1 MCPDGVQTV
10 DTRRATK
17 IFLLIISAHIC
28 LYTFCFNGIFR
39 VDDEHILAARSQSMA
54 LWGEFSQ
61 PQVYGNTRVLALI
74 PFGDQATQV
83 EPAYT
88 VLGAGLYRLAT
99 ALGFGGGQ
107 ALFSLN
113 IYLTAFTAGIIFL
126 IVLSLGYRLSVAT
139 WCAFLFGAGSMA
151 WPYATTYY
159 RDSLAMLMSSI
170 AFLGWAWATGKTGR
184 LKVIGG
190 ILVICGIIGGMLAKN
205 TAAAM
210 IPALVI
216 SGGILWL
223 KSGLSRKRLAIG
235 LALVLGLAVI
245 LYAAIAALPG
255 EGPLA
260 RYSLDYYRFLAGFFM
275 GSLNTGFLAA
285 VLGPFISPAKSVLL
299 FSPPLFLVFAGVR
312 RAWKSSQF
320 YALAALLFTVSLAVA
335 QALFYRDLWAGT
347 YGWGLR
353 YMLPALSI
361 LFPLLAAPIE
371 AWLKGK
377 IPKHKILLWSVLIA
391 SVVIQISGAI
401 VTWRLVYFEWQSRG
415 LDPYVPGAAW
425 DPRFLAIPEHI
436 LRLTR
441 PGDWSVA
448 WMRLL
453 HIGRLEG
460 FIAPFLALV
469 LGGCILWA
477 LKFYLRGDTP
487 WRWRQVVHT
496 LTITLALVLPIIP
509 TWWGYRQ
516 DPAWGADR
524 PELHVALTT
533 VTKSSQPGDVVVI
546 DSYGTPLWAFW
557 INRWDQPQR
566 WYSLPYEIPGSSMTK
581 EDNFLPSKE
590 TLALFDS
597 LEGDYSR
604 LWYVTSDATPDYA
617 LEREVGWLK
626 SRFVLEDSQSS
637 FSETRVDIL
646 LFRLENK

>member
-1 MCPDGVQTV
+1 MQTIEL
-10 DTRRATK
+10 RRAIK
-17 IFLLIISAHIC
+17 IALLIVSALIC

-39 VDDEHILAARSQSMA
+39 VDDEHILAARSQSLA

-113 IYLTAFTAGIIFL
+113 IYLTACTAGIIFL
-126 IVLSLGYRLSVAT
+126 IVLSLGYTVRTAT

-159 RDSLAMLMSSI
+159 RDSLAMLLSSI
-170 AFLGWAWATGKTGR
+170 AFLGWAWVTSKTGR
-184 LKVIGG
+184 WKVIGG
-190 ILVICGIIGGMLAKN
+190 ILVICGILGGMLAKN

-223 KSGLSRKRLAIG
+223 KSGQSRKRLAVG
-235 LALVLGLAVI
+235 MALALGLAVI

-275 GSLNTGFLAA
+275 DSLNVGFFAA

-312 RAWKSSQF
+312 RAWKTSQF
-320 YALAALLFTVSLAVA
+320 YALAALLFTASLAVA

-361 LFPLLAAPIE
+361 LFPLMAAPIE
-371 AWLKGK
+371 VWSQGRSRKYK
-377 IPKHKILLWSVLIA
+377 MLLWSVLIA
-391 SVVIQISGAI
+391 SIVIQVSGAI

-415 LDPYVPGAAW
+415 LDPYVAGAAW

-453 HIGRLEG
+453 QNGRLEVL
-460 FIAPFLALV
+460 IHPFLALF
-469 LGGCILWA
+469 LGGGILWA
-477 LKFYLRGDTP
+477 IKSYFGSDSPSRLRQIGCS
-487 WRWRQVVHT
+487 
-496 LTITLALVLPIIP
+496 LAIALALVLPIIP

-524 PELHVALTT
+524 PELHAALST
-533 VTKSSQPGDVVVI
+533 VSKSSQPGDVVVI
-546 DSYGTPLWAFW
+546 DSYGTPLWALW

-566 WYSLPYEIPGSSMTK
+566 WYSLPYEIPGPSMA
-581 EDNFLPSKE
+581 EEEYALPSE
-590 TLALFDS
+590 AVLALFAS
-597 LEGDYSR
+597 LQGDYRR
-604 LWYVTSDATPDYA
+604 LWYVTSDAAPDYA
-617 LEREVGWLK
+617 LKREFGWLE
-626 SRFVLEDSQSS
+626 SRFVLEYSRSLLG
-637 FSETRVDIL
+637 ETRVDIH
-646 LFRLENK
+646 LFRLENR

>member
-1 MCPDGVQTV
+1 VCPEGVQAI
-10 DTRRATK
+10 DIRRATK
-17 IFLLIISAHIC
+17 IFLLIVSAHIC
-28 LYTFCFNGIFR
+28 LYTLSFNGIFR

-61 PQVYGNTRVLALI
+61 PQVYGNTRVQALI

-126 IVLSLGYRLSVAT
+126 IVLSLGYQLSVAT
-139 WCAFLFGAGSMA
+139 WCAFLFGVGSMA

-170 AFLGWAWATGKTGR
+170 AFLGWAWVTGKVGR
-184 LKVIGG
+184 LKVMGG
-190 ILVICGIIGGMLAKN
+190 ALVISGLIGGMLAKN
-205 TAAAM
+205 TVAAM

-223 KSGLSRKRLAIG
+223 KLRPSRKRLAVG
-235 LALVLGLAVI
+235 LALVLGLAVA
-245 LYAAIAALPG
+245 LYTVLDALPG

-260 RYSLDYYRFLAGFFM
+260 RYSLDYYHFLASYFM
-275 GSLNTGFLAA
+275 GSLNAGFLAA

-299 FSPPLFLVFAGVR
+299 FSPPLFMVFAGVR
-312 RAWKSSQF
+312 RARKSSQF
-320 YALAALLFTVSLAVA
+320 YVLAALLYTASLAVA

-371 AWLKGK
+371 ALLKGK
-377 IPKHKILLWSVLIA
+377 TRKHKMLLWLVLII
-391 SVVIQISGAI
+391 SVVIQMSGAI
-401 VTWRLVYFEWQSRG
+401 VTWRLVYFEWQSKG
-415 LDPYVPGAAW
+415 LDPFVTGATW
-425 DPRFLAIPEHI
+425 DPRFIAIPEHI
-436 LRLTR
+436 LRLTK

-453 HIGRLEG
+453 HIGRLEV
-460 FIAPFLALV
+460 FIAPFLALI
-469 LGGCILWA
+469 LGGCILWV
-477 LKFYLRGDTP
+477 LKFYFIGDTP
-487 WRWRQVVHT
+487 SRWRQAV
-496 LTITLALVLPIIP
+496 LMLAITLASVLPIVP

-524 PELHVALTT
+524 PEFHAALTT

-566 WYSLPYEIPGSSMTK
+566 WYSLPYEIPGSSMAK
-581 EDNFLPSKE
+581 DDNFLPSKE

-597 LEGDYSR
+597 LQGDARR
-604 LWYVTSDATPDYA
+604 LWYVTSDAAPDFA
-617 LEREVGWLK
+617 LEREVGWLE
-626 SRFVLEDSQSS
+626 SQFDLEDSQSLLG
-637 FSETRVDIL
+637 ETRVDIY
-646 LFRLENK
+646 LFKLGNN